1 MTDTPATELPVSDS
15 PARGASVRNTSAR
28 GATAAPVGLV
38 GLTVSSAPVPVP
50 RLPRLT
56 EELPR
61 TPLAVRDLLRP
72 ALLATAETA
81 VAEAGLSP
89 DEVRNMGC
97 VTASNGATAATGTYI
112 AQVLAGPGPR
122 WLAPEC
128 FLYYSPHALTGELSI
143 ALDLDGHAV
152 TLTGAAAGVDALGYA
167 ALMVR
172 SGRCRSVL
180 VSAAHWPRPA
190 TPDDE
195 SVPLL
200 TTAAAILGSGGDG
213 DGDGG
218 GSVDS
223 WGGVTGW
230 HPGGN
235 HPAVREGDPAGSTDG
250 PGTDVTAPFAALARW
265 RASRGTRGVELAG
278 GGSRLTVVA
287 GDGT

>member
-1 MTDTPATELPVSDS
+1 MTDS
-15 PARGASVRNTSAR
+15 PATGLFVSGGSVP
-28 GATAAPVGLV
+28 GPATTHVRLAGLAV
-38 GLTVSSAPVPVP
+38 RSEPQPVP
-50 RLPRLT
+50 RLPRSA

-61 TPLAVRDLLRP
+61 MPLAVRDLLRP
-72 ALLATAETA
+72 ALLATAEAA

-97 VTASNGATAATGTYI
+97 VTASDGATAATGTYI

-128 FLYYSPHALTGELSI
+128 FLHYSPHTLTGELCI
-143 ALDLDGHAV
+143 ALRLDGCAV

-180 VSAAHWPRPA
+180 VAAAYWPQPA
-190 TPDDE
+190 TVDDE

-200 TTAAAILGSGGDG
+200 TTAAAILG
-213 DGDGG
+213 GG
-218 GSVDS
+218 GTVGG

-230 HPGGN
+230 RPGGG
-235 HPAVREGDPAGSTDG
+235 HPAVRRDDTASSTG
-250 PGTDVTAPFAALARW
+250 GRGTDVTAPFAALAGW
-265 RASRGTRGVELAG
+265 RSSRPARAMELDC
-278 GGSRLTVVA
+278 GGSRLTAVA
-287 GDGT
+287 GERT

>member
-1 MTDTPATELPVSDS
+1 MTDS
-15 PARGASVRNTSAR
+15 PATGLSASGASLP
-28 GATAAPVGLV
+28 GAAATPVSLA
-38 GLTVSSAPVPVP
+38 GLTVRSVPQPVP
-50 RLPRLT
+50 RLPEST

-61 TPLAVRDLLRP
+61 IPLAVRDLLRP
-72 ALLATAETA
+72 ALLTTAEAA

-97 VTASNGATAATGTYI
+97 VTASDGATAATGTYI

-128 FLYYSPHALTGELSI
+128 FLHYSPHTLTGELCI
-143 ALDLDGHAV
+143 ALHLDGCAV

-180 VSAAHWPRPA
+180 VAAAHWPQPA
-190 TPDDE
+190 TIDDE

-200 TTAAAILGSGGDG
+200 TTAAAILGSSGDSRG
-213 DGDGG
+213 QVNG
-218 GSVDS
+218 

-230 HPGGN
+230 RPGGS
-235 HPAVREGDPAGSTDG
+235 HPAVRRDDTAGPAGSTG
-250 PGTDVTAPFAALARW
+250 GRGTDVTAPFAALAGW
-265 RASRGTRGVELAG
+265 RASHGARSMKLDC

>member
-1 MTDTPATELPVSDS
+1 MTDTPATDLSVSRS
-15 PARGASVRNTSAR
+15 PARGTSVR
-28 GATAAPVGLV
+28 GAAGAPVGLV
-38 GLTVSSAPVPVP
+38 GLTVRSAPVPVP
-50 RLPRLT
+50 RLPRRT

-89 DEVRNMGC
+89 DEVRTMGC

-128 FLYYSPHALTGELSI
+128 FLHYSPHTLTGELSI

-180 VSAAHWPRPA
+180 VAAAHWPRPA

-200 TTAAAILGSGGDG
+200 TTAAAILGSGGG
-213 DGDGG
+213 GGG
-218 GSVDS
+218 GSVNS

-230 HPGGN
+230 RPGGS
-235 HPAVREGDPAGSTDG
+235 HPAVRGDDPAGSTDG
-250 PGTDVTAPFAALARW
+250 RGADVTAPFAALARW
-265 RASRGTRGVELAG
+265 RASRGTRGMELAG
-278 GGSRLTVVA
+278 GGSRLAVVA
-287 GDGT
+287 GGGA